1 MPGGASRPLP
11 AMKKGHDM
19 DARKY
24 EERRNELVRLIDK
37 GLSLGPIPLPQKTV
51 AALKEVRRKVFENQ
65 FRIVLVSGFECGK
78 STTLNM
84 MCDGQEISPRGLMMP
99 TSATVVSVQNTID
112 MDKVGTASVVWR
124 TDRELTLIFAK
135 PLLRYFKEIEPERFR
150 GVNQAE
156 KLADA
161 LKYPADISLVKK
173 ALRKR
178 IADIDDISKVEQQEM
193 DALLMAHLISEF
205 YSDPWLAEQK
215 RRPDFRVENI
225 AKLICFP
232 KDYRRKWIGE
242 KKTPYRAEECAFV
255 FIRQVHCF
263 IKSENLKRTGS
274 VLIDCPGLFAS
285 AYDTSVAFEILENAD
300 VVWYILN
307 GVAAGESVLS
317 AVKSIAA
324 AKPDNIFLS
333 VNLSGNSQIQVERA
347 ILPSY
352 AQTLGDVMS
361 RELKPSDFH
370 VYHALLGLTALQA
383 RKQMDGTLDAHSK
396 AEIIRIAEGRLDVV
410 SGIEDALEQTAYT
423 SLMGAYGMTLR
434 QAAKIDL
441 FDEDGRGIETCL
453 EKSGVES
460 IVSTVENEVVAKKAR
475 SILIDNGAKKAV
487 ELIQAV
493 ESDFKVAETVAEKDE
508 SDMQA
513 EFEAAQERLDEF
525 QKFCE
530 EQLELLHG
538 KSIDHSLALDYW
550 SEVIYSSIDE
560 VADRAAKAIAKCNL
574 NEVRRDLNEQI
585 INDTFAEVVKPKAT
599 AWADR
604 IKNGRHLL
612 FNDLVTSKMRHI
624 IRETTRQWELV
635 IKDQPILAGL
645 PSPSPVIGTDV
656 LSPELIENVVANA
669 PGVSSDVIVGVST
682 GVAIGAF
689 VGSFVFPF
697 IGTYLGGAIG
707 GIVGAIIGGGTGTNT
722 REQKIYEGVRKGL
735 LDYVGAEEQVNAVVA
750 KQEKRM
756 EALRL
761 GIVKA
766 FRKAFDKPMYALR
779 QRHAE
784 AQNLFAAKKR
794 QRQEIADMHHQ
805 FRIERLEPLR
815 LEISRFETAVE
826 HDLKKA

>member
-1 MPGGASRPLP
+1 
-11 AMKKGHDM
+11 M
-19 DARKY
+19 DAKKY
-24 EERRNELVRLIDK
+24 EERRNELVGLIDK
-37 GLSLGPIPLPQKTV
+37 GLSLGPIKLPQKTA
-51 AALKEVRRKVFENQ
+51 AALREVRRKVFENQ

-84 MCDGQEISPRGLMMP
+84 MCDGREISPRGLKMP

-112 MDKVGTASVVWR
+112 AEKVGTASVVWR

-150 GVNQAE
+150 GINQAE

-161 LKYPADISLVKK
+161 LDYPKDIDLLKK

-178 IADIDDISKVEQQEM
+178 IADIDDVSKVEQNEL

-205 YSDPWLAEQK
+205 YSDPWLRAQK
-215 RRPDFRVENI
+215 ERTDFKVDNI
-225 AKLICFP
+225 AGLICFP
-232 KDYRRKWIGE
+232 KGYKRKWIGE
-242 KKTPYRAEECAFV
+242 KKTPYHAEECAFV
-255 FIRQVHCF
+255 FVRQVHCF
-263 IKSENLKRTGS
+263 IQSENLKRTGS

-285 AYDTSVAFEILENAD
+285 AYDSSVAFDILENAD

-307 GVAAGESVLS
+307 GKGIGESDLS
-317 AVKSIAA
+317 AVKAIAA
-324 AKPDNIFLS
+324 AKPNNIFLS
-333 VNLSGNSQIQVERA
+333 VNLVENGMQVVEGQV
-347 ILPSY
+347 LENY
-352 AQTLGDVMS
+352 VQTLGEAMGKTLG
-361 RELKPSDFH
+361 RSDFH
-370 VYHALLGLTALQA
+370 IYHALLGLAALQA
-383 RKQMDGTLDAHSK
+383 KKQKGGTLDTHSK
-396 AEIIRIAEGRLDVV
+396 REIMRIAESQRN
-410 SGIEDALEQTAYT
+410 GIPCVEDALGQTAYDA
-423 SLMGAYGMTLR
+423 LQQAYGMTLR

-441 FDEDGRGIETCL
+441 FDEDGTGISACL
-453 EKSGVES
+453 EKSGVEK
-460 IVSTVENEVVAKKAR
+460 IVSAVENEVVAKKAK
-475 SILIDNGAKKAV
+475 SILIDNGARKAV

-508 SDMQA
+508 TDMQA
-513 EFEAAQERLDEF
+513 EFEDAQDRLGKF

-530 EQLELLHG
+530 EQLELLQG
-538 KSIDHSLALDYW
+538 KSVDHALAIDYW
-550 SEVIYSSIDE
+550 NEVIYSSIDE
-560 VADRAAKAIAKCNL
+560 VADKAAKAIAKCNL

-604 IKNGRHLL
+604 IKNGRHSL
-612 FNDLVTSKMRHI
+612 FNDLVASKMRYV

-645 PSPSPVIGTDV
+645 PSPSPMIGTDV
-656 LSPELIENVVANA
+656 LSTELIENVVAQA
-669 PGVSSDVIVGVST
+669 PGVGSDVIVGVST

-707 GIVGAIIGGGTGTNT
+707 GIVGAIIGGGTGTNA

-735 LDYVGAEEQVNAVVA
+735 IDYVGAEEQVNAVVA

-766 FRKAFDKPMYALR
+766 FRTAFDKPMEALR
-779 QRHAE
+779 TRHQE
-784 AQNLFAAKKR
+784 AQNLFAAKRR
-794 QRQEIADMHHQ
+794 QRQEIADMHHK
-805 FRIERLEPLR
+805 FRIEKLEPLR
-815 LEISRFETAVE
+815 QEISRFEEAVRR
-826 HDLKKA
+826 DLMLDGQTLADEIIRIV